1 MLELENV
8 NTYYG
13 EFHAVRDVS
22 FKVAEQ
28 ELFLVVGPNGHGK
41 STLLKTVC
49 GLLRSASGH
58 IVFDGREITKLPTAK
73 IVESGLV
80 YVAEE
85 RHLFPQLSVLQNL
98 KLGAYNRNARTK
110 EKENLDYVFQLF
122 PVLREFQNR
131 EASTLSG
138 GEGRMLTIGRG
149 IMSCAKLLAVDEP
162 SLGLAPILRNEVFN
176 RIRDINASGI
186 TVLLVEQNVTHVLD
200 FLDRVCLLE
209 DGRIVFEGLK
219 EEALAND
226 HVKDVFLG
234 G

>member
-1 MLELENV
+1 VLELRNV

-22 FKVAEQ
+22 FKVAER

-58 IVFDGREITKLPTAK
+58 IVFDGREITKLPTDK

-98 KLGAYNRNARTK
+98 KLGAYNRNARTR
-110 EKENLDYVFQLF
+110 EKENLDHVFQLF
-122 PVLREFQNR
+122 PALRAFQNR

-138 GEGRMLTIGRG
+138 GEARMLTLGRG
-149 IMSCAKLLAVDEP
+149 IMSCAKLLAIDEP
-162 SLGLAPILRNEVFN
+162 SLGLGPIVRNEVFN
-176 RIRDINASGI
+176 RIRDINDSGI